1 MPNTKISALTT
12 ATALAG
18 TETFPVVQ
26 STTTKKVTINK
37 LIEDR
42 DIVRFGRT
50 DGVID
55 RLIDFNGDTVSGNT
69 VVGSWANLLSTY
81 PAASNSGMSV
91 LVENAGNNTVGI
103 PCEAYS
109 NGVDWLIVNGEAVLY
124 SNAIWKKIVEPAA
137 TFTRAVTDYTFAS
150 ANGGIETKI
159 TAVGVHG
166 LTTAVAVGAY
176 LPITAST
183 NVGTQDIPWTV
194 GLYLITA
201 IDVDTTGVAITV
213 LKDYV
218 AGELQQPTIALAGT
232 EIEVARIHLP
242 PITDTGSFRWAIST
256 ENTGT
261 STKNTRI
268 RFGDLA
274 ESIATADEVYLHTDT
289 TQTTLGGT
297 GGVFNYG
304 GVTTTNAGFHN
315 PTQTSGTGASAGN
328 PSATTTQTNVSTD
341 IIITTSIAT
350 ANDVVHIRKATFW
363 WNP

>member
-18 TETFPVVQ
+18 TETFPIVQ

-50 DGVID
+50 GGVID

-69 VVGSWANLLSTY
+69 VVTSWANLLSTY

-91 LVENAGNNTVGI
+91 LVENAGNNTVGL

-124 SNAIWKKIVEPAA
+124 NNAIWKKIVAPAA
-137 TFTRAVTDYTFAS
+137 TFITYTFAT
-150 ANGGIETKI
+150 ANGGAETKI
-159 TAVGVHG
+159 TGAGVHG
-166 LTTAVAVGAY
+166 LTAAVAVGAY
-176 LPITAST
+176 IRISANTG
-183 NVGTQDIPWTV
+183 GTVPWTV
-194 GLYLITA
+194 GLYQITA
-201 IDVDTTGVAITV
+201 VTDGGSDLTV
-213 LKDYV
+213 V
-218 AGELQQPTIALAGT
+218 NSFPGAGLLGAPTIALAGT
-232 EIEVARIHLP
+232 ELEVERLHLP
-242 PITDTGSFRWAIST
+242 PLTDTGSFRGAIST

-261 STKNTRI
+261 SSKPTRI

-274 ESIATADEVYLHTDT
+274 ESIATADEVFLHTDT
-289 TQTTLGGT
+289 TATTLGGT
-297 GGVFNYG
+297 FGVFNYDA
-304 GVTTTNAGFHN
+304 VTNKNAGFHN
-315 PTQTSGTGASAGN
+315 PTQVSGTGAATGN
-328 PSATTTQTNVSTD
+328 PSATTTQTNTATD

-350 ANDVVHIRKATFW
+350 ANDVVHIRKLTIW